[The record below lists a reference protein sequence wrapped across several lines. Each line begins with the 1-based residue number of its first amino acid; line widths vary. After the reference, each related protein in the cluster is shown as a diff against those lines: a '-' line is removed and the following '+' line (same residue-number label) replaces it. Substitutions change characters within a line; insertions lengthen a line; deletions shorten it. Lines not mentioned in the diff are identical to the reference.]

1 MVWAINPAPNPL
13 SILTTLTPL
22 AQLLSMARRADNPS
36 NLAPCPIYIESK
48 ITGLSTSPPTTEA
61 RAPSIPAQTTK
72 TFAL

>member
-1 MVWAINPAPNPL
+1 M
-13 SILTTLTPL
+13 TTLTPL

-36 NLAPCPIYIESK
+36 KLAPYPMDVGTA

-61 RAPSIPAQTTK
+61 SAPSIPAQTTK